1 MRKLI
6 WIYGIIFGAVMA
18 IWMVV
23 AMTALYNG
31 NFQGGNMFV
40 GFGAM
45 ILVFSFM
52 YVAMRQYRDK
62 YNGGVISFGQGVKMG
77 AWIAFI
83 ASTIYLLTWVVLYN
97 FKMPEFAERYSDYVV
112 TQAKNSGKTAVEI
125 AKVEADMAE
134 FREDYKNP
142 ILFTL
147 WTYAE
152 VFPIAFVVGLVCA
165 AIVKRKPIQTA

>member
-6 WIYGIIFGAVMA
+6 WIYGIIFGTVMA
-18 IWMVV
+18 VWMVI

-31 NFQGGNMFV
+31 NFEAGNMFV

-52 YVAMRQYRDK
+52 YVAMRQYRDNH
-62 YNGGVISFGQGVKMG
+62 NGGVISFGQGVKMG
-77 AWIAFI
+77 TWMAFI
-83 ASTIYLLTWVVLYN
+83 AATIYLLTWVVLYN
-97 FKMPEFAERYSDYVV
+97 FKMPEFTERYSDYMIA
-112 TQAKNSGKTAVEI
+112 QAKDAGKNAVEI
-125 AKVEADMAE
+125 AKVKADMAE
-134 FREDYKNP
+134 FRENYKNP

-152 VFPIAFVVGLVCA
+152 VFPIAFIVGLVCA
-165 AIVKRKPIQTA
+165 AVVKRKSPQTT